1 MPPLAAIEEC
11 PNSTELIKD
20 LRDEET
26 DLDSQLT
33 DDKENVSP
41 VENGNVAESKPP
53 SSEIDATSFRRPDL
67 YSESL
72 FDLNLL
78 AAFEQAVMEVKA
90 REAER
95 RKQIEEDGE
104 EEARS

>member
-11 PNSTELIKD
+11 PDSTELIKD

-26 DLDSQLT
+26 DFDSQLT
-33 DDKENVSP
+33 DDKENDSP

-72 FDLNLL
+72 FDPNLL

-95 RKQIEEDGE
+95 RKRIEEDSE
-104 EEARS
+104 EEARY